1 MIEACVHKILGYF
14 EESTLDQFTS
24 DLRQNTSGFDDF
36 VQSIPEY
43 SEATTRQ
50 RLDVELKLFAV
61 LKNNASLN
69 SRDINRAGAIFSSL
83 YALNSSEET
92 ASVTLEFLATISML
106 CVKNDG
112 ETVFSLK
119 SRDAPH

>member
-36 VQSIPEY
+36 VRSITEY

-83 YALNSSEET
+83 YALNSPEET
-92 ASVTLEFLATISML
+92 ASVTLEFLAAISML
-106 CVKNDG
+106 RV
-112 ETVFSLK
+112 
-119 SRDAPH
+119 